1 MAPHVTTLDV
11 RTMAD
16 CRPYYSPVSTTQGPV
31 KFIYTAGQVGRD
43 KNGVVP
49 NTYEKEVELAFQNL
63 GDCLLAAGA
72 SPSDIVKVTY
82 YIVNYSPKNRYHAQ
96 VLLKFMNGHRPPS
109 TLVPVTA
116 LAVPEYHFEI
126 EAVAAIRD
134 LAAIPP
140 IMKPAPGNSLSVD
153 VVVVG
158 AGLSG
163 LQAAHDIQRA
173 GFSCV
178 VLEARDRVGG
188 KTWSQPT
195 KDGGVVDVGAA
206 WINDSNQAHMYA
218 LAKRFDLEL
227 IEQNTDGNCAAHV
240 PEKEALVFRYG
251 EVPAVSQRSVW
262 GSFLDGILMR
272 TVGRERCC

>member
-11 RTMAD
+11 RAMAD
-16 CRPYYSPVSTTQGPV
+16 CRPYYSPVSTTRGPV

-43 KNGVVP
+43 KTGVVP
-49 NTYEKEVELAFQNL
+49 DTYEEEVELAFQNL

-72 SPSDIVKVTY
+72 TASDIVKVTY

-109 TLVPVTA
+109 TLVPVSA
-116 LAVPEYHFEI
+116 LAAPEYHFEI

-140 IMKPAPGNSLSVD
+140 IVKPAAGTSMSVD

-173 GFSCV
+173 GFSCA

-195 KDGGVVDVGAA
+195 KCGSVVDVGAA
-206 WINDSNQAHMYA
+206 WINDSNQSKMYA

-227 IEQNTDGNCAAHV
+227 IEQNTNGNCAAHV
-240 PEKEALVFRYG
+240 PGKKALVFRYG
-251 EVPAVSQRSVW
+251 EVPAVSRRHPS
-262 GSFLDGILMR
+262 SISITEF
-272 TVGRERCC
+272 

>member
-1 MAPHVTTLDV
+1 MAPHVTTLDPKAV
-11 RTMAD
+11 MD

-31 KFIYTAGQVGRD
+31 KLIYTAGQVGRD

-49 NTYEKEVELAFQNL
+49 DTYEKEVELAFQNL

-72 SPSDIVKVTY
+72 TAADIAKVTY

-116 LAVPEYHFEI
+116 LAVPEFHFEI
-126 EAVAAIRD
+126 EAVAVIRD
-134 LAAIPP
+134 LQALSP
-140 IMKPAPGNSLSVD
+140 IVKPAPRGSLSVD

-163 LQAAHDIQRA
+163 LQAAHDVQRA
-173 GFSCV
+173 GYSCV

-188 KTWSQPT
+188 KTWSRPT
-195 KDGGVVDVGAA
+195 KGGSVVDVGAA
-206 WINDSNQAHMYA
+206 WINDSNQSRMFA
-218 LAKRFDLEL
+218 LTKRFDLEL
-227 IEQNTDGNCAAHV
+227 IEQNTNGNCAAHV
-240 PEKEALVFRYG
+240 PEKESITFRYG
-251 EVPAVSQRSVW
+251 EVPAVSRYRPLVNIQTKIDV
-262 GSFLDGILMR
+262 
-272 TVGRERCC
+272 V

>member
-1 MAPHVTTLDV
+1 MAPHVKTLDPSFLS
-11 RTMAD
+11 D
-16 CRPYYSPVSTTQGPV
+16 CRPYYSPVSTAQGPL

-49 NTYEKEVELAFQNL
+49 DTYEKEVELAFQNL

-72 SPSDIVKVTY
+72 SPFDIVKVTY

-96 VLLKFMNGHRPPS
+96 VLLEFMNGHRPPS

-116 LAVPEYHFEI
+116 LAIPEYHFEI

-134 LAAIPP
+134 LTAIPP
-140 IMKPAPGNSLSVD
+140 IVKPAPGSTMSVD

-158 AGLSG
+158 GGLSG

-173 GFSCV
+173 GYSCV
-178 VLEARDRVGG
+178 VLEARERVGG

-195 KDGGVVDVGAA
+195 KGGSVVDVGAA
-206 WINDSNQAHMYA
+206 WINDSNQSKMYA

-227 IEQNTDGNCAAHV
+227 IEQNTAAIV
-240 PEKEALVFRYG
+240 
-251 EVPAVSQRSVW
+251 QRMC
-262 GSFLDGILMR
+262 LKRMR
-272 TVGRERCC
+272 

>member
-1 MAPHVTTLDV
+1 MAPHVTTLDPAAL
-11 RTMAD
+11 MD

-49 NTYEKEVELAFQNL
+49 DTYEKEVELAFQNL
-63 GDCLLAAGA
+63 GDCLVAAGA
-72 SPSDIVKVTY
+72 TPSDIVKVTY

-116 LAVPEYHFEI
+116 LAVPEFHFEI

-134 LAAIPP
+134 LKAIPP
-140 IMKPAPGNSLSVD
+140 ITKPAPGSSLSVD

-158 AGLSG
+158 GGLSG
-163 LQAAHDIQRA
+163 LQAAHDIQKA
-173 GFSCV
+173 GYSCV

-195 KDGGVVDVGAA
+195 KGGSIVDVGAA
-206 WINDSNQAHMYA
+206 WINDSNQSKMFA
-218 LAKRFDLEL
+218 LAKRFGFEL
-227 IEQNTDGNCAAHV
+227 IEQNTNGNCAAHGSCSRRLAFQFLLY
-240 PEKEALVFRYG
+240 AL
-251 EVPAVSQRSVW
+251 
-262 GSFLDGILMR
+262 
-272 TVGRERCC
+272 

>member
-1 MAPHVTTLDV
+1 MAPHVTTIDV

-16 CRPYYSPVSTTQGPV
+16 CRPYYSPVSTTREPV
-31 KFIYTAGQVGRD
+31 KLIYTAGQVGRD

-49 NTYEKEVELAFQNL
+49 DTYEKEVELAFQNL

-72 SPSDIVKVTY
+72 AASDIVKVTY
-82 YIVNYSPKNRYHAQ
+82 YIVNYSPKNRYHAH
-96 VLLKFMNGHRPPS
+96 VLLDFMNGHRPPS

-140 IMKPAPGNSLSVD
+140 IVRPVPGSILSVD

-188 KTWSQPT
+188 KTWSLST
-195 KDGGVVDVGAA
+195 RDGSVVDVGAA
-206 WINDSNQAHMYA
+206 WINDSNQARMYA
-218 LAKRFDLEL
+218 LAKRFNLDL

-240 PEKEALVFRYG
+240 PERKALVFRYG
-251 EVPAVSQRSVW
+251 EVPGVSQENLLVISVR
-262 GSFLDGILMR
+262 I
-272 TVGRERCC
+272 C

>member
-1 MAPHVTTLDV
+1 MAPHVTTLDPSG
-11 RTMAD
+11 MSN

-31 KFIYTAGQVGRD
+31 KFIYTAGQVGRN

-49 NTYEKEVELAFQNL
+49 DTYEEEVELAFQNL

-72 SPSDIVKVTY
+72 TPSDIVKVTY

-134 LAAIPP
+134 LSAMSP
-140 IMKPAPGNSLSVD
+140 IVKPTPGSSMSVD

-158 AGLSG
+158 GGLSG
-163 LQAAHDIQRA
+163 LQTAHDIQRS
-173 GFSCV
+173 GYSCV

-195 KDGGVVDVGAA
+195 KGGSVIDVGAA
-206 WINDSNQAHMYA
+206 WINDSNQSKMYA
-218 LAKRFDLEL
+218 LTKRFDLEL
-227 IEQNTDGNCAAHV
+227 IEQNTNGNCAAHV
-240 PEKEALVFRYG
+240 PGKEALIFRYG
-251 EVPAVSQRSVW
+251 EVPAVSRMHPLLVLLIS
-262 GSFLDGILMR
+262 
-272 TVGRERCC
+272 C